1 MKKGWL
7 GNSIL
12 LLAAAIWGFGFAAQ
26 DVAGEVLGA
35 FTILTLRFLMGGIVL
50 LPVIAV
56 MDKVKGG
63 ERALL
68 RKTDG
73 RLKIGF
79 TKQELVGGVVCGAV
93 VSLAALLQ
101 QIGISSETGD
111 AAAASFITAL
121 YVIFVPILGLFLR
134 RRAGLNVWIS
144 VAIAVLGFYLLT
156 AHIVFSDFS
165 FGGILSAFF
174 VGFSLSPSDILLL
187 ICAVLYAVHI
197 LAVDRYVDRVDGVRL
212 SCVQFFVGFL
222 LSLPMMLIL
231 ERPSPQ
237 AILAGLLPVVY
248 LGVVSTGVGYTLQ
261 IVGQKYTD
269 PAVAPV
275 VLSLESVFGA
285 LGVALVTGE
294 YKTPIQY
301 VGCGAVLLAV
311 IIAQLPAKKTVQ
323 K

>member
-1 MKKGWL
+1 MKRTWL
-7 GNSIL
+7 GNVIL

-35 FTILTLRFLMGGIVL
+35 FTILSLRFLMGSLVL

-56 MDKVKGG
+56 LDRVKGG

-68 RKTDG
+68 RRRDG
-73 RLKIGF
+73 KWYFGF
-79 TKQELVGGVVCGAV
+79 TKTELVGGAVCGTV

-134 RRAGLNVWIS
+134 RRAGLNVWVS
-144 VAIAVLGFYLLT
+144 VGIAVLGFYLLT
-156 AHIVFSDFS
+156 ANIVFSDPS
-165 FGGILSAFF
+165 PAGILSAFF
-174 VGFSLSPSDILLL
+174 VGFSLSPSDLLLL

-197 LAVDRYVDRVDGVRL
+197 IAVDRYVDRVDGVRL

-231 ERPSPQ
+231 ERPSFE

-275 VLSLESVFGA
+275 ILSLESVFGA